1 MLYLNNFKTSLII
14 LAIVILIITAN
25 FIIPPS
31 IEKFQCEIQGGQ
43 WNTMFDKC
51 GFDMQTCKDAGGT
64 PKEIA
69 TEECETPICL
79 HPTVFLLG
87 CEFK

>member
-1 MLYLNNFKTSLII
+1 MKKCCGL
-14 LAIVILIITAN
+14 
-25 FIIPPS
+25 
-31 IEKFQCEIQGGQ
+31 QGGQ
-43 WNTMFDKC
+43 WNIVFDKC

-79 HPTVFLLG
+79 RPTVFLLG